1 MAVWDSLIRFDAAGG
16 REYWGAFP
24 LEAPLATGSSVKGY
38 ATIDDLESGTGGV
51 DVTVE
56 KLLAPVP
63 TTGIPIIC
71 VGLNYRNHANEAS
84 LPIPATPPMWYKP
97 AASLADPD
105 TEVPFPVQAQKSFP
119 DFEGELTIVLR
130 KSMKNVAAADV
141 ASHILGYTIGNDLTA
156 RFLQRSCG
164 GQYTYAKGFD
174 KFAPLGPRLVH
185 PSHITPDARGSITT
199 RVNGRTVQNSP
210 FDFIFPVDE
219 LLSFLSQGTTLPAGT
234 AILTG
239 TPAGVGWFQD
249 PKTPLQHGDVVEV
262 EVKPIGVLKTTIVFE
277 KWN

>member
-1 MAVWDSLIRFDAAGG
+1 MAVWDNLIRFG
-16 REYWGAFP
+16 RP
-24 LEAPLATGSSVKGY
+24 CHRSSVKGY
-38 ATIDDLESGTGGV
+38 ATIDDLESETGGV

-71 VGLNYRNHANEAS
+71 VGLNYWNHANEAS
-84 LPIPATPPMWYKP
+84 LTSALVARLSIPATPPMWYKP
-97 AASLADPD
+97 AASLADLD
-105 TEVPFPVQAQKSFP
+105 TEVPFPVQAQKFFP

-130 KSMKNVAAADV
+130 KSMKNVAAAD
-141 ASHILGYTIGNDLTA
+141 
-156 RFLQRSCG
+156 RSCG

-174 KFAPLGPRLVH
+174 KFAPLGPRLVN

-199 RVNGRTVQNSP
+199 RVNGCTVQNSP
-210 FDFIFPVDE
+210 LDFIFAVDQ
-219 LLSFLSQGTTLPAGT
+219 LLSFLSQTTTLPAGT

-239 TPAGVGWFQD
+239 TPAG
-249 PKTPLQHGDVVEV
+249 HGDVVEV

-277 KWN
+277 K